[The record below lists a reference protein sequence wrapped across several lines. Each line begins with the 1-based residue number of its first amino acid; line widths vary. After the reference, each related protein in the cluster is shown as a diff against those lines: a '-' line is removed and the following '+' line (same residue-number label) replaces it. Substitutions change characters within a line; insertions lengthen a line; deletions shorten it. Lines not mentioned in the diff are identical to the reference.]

1 MKRLLAN
8 SLMLVGGMTLS
19 SQLLALGLG
28 ELNLKSA
35 LNQPL
40 QAEIELIDASGL
52 TQWEIKPSL
61 ASAADFERA
70 GVDRLFFF
78 SNMTFRV
85 EGNRIMVT
93 SREPVTEPFLNF
105 LVEVNWPAGRML
117 REYTVLLD
125 PPTFDEPQFQPLVS
139 TPVSATQTESEL
151 GARPVPVPVSAPAAN
166 PWLDDPAA
174 PGTYKVQKD
183 DTLWEIALQTR
194 PDNRVSVQQMMLAIQ
209 QENPNAFIGG
219 NINRLK
225 THQVLSIPDAQTV
238 QRIAQG
244 QAIAEVARQNQALT
258 AGAAQIDA
266 TGRNT
271 AGIAAS
277 TAQTGGEVRLVA
289 PAQAQADTASA
300 SGDMAAQG
308 GSGREQ
314 ALENDLAITLENL
327 DKTRLENQELRQRLE
342 ALEEQ
347 INTLQRLLT
356 LKDDQLALIQ
366 ADEGVASDLAS
377 VGVDVPR
384 QSLQSEINEETG
396 VADGETVAD
405 FNYQAPAAVDEETV
419 EQRRERMAA
428 MLAAQE
434 AAEQANKK
442 GPLAA
447 LLQRPEWLGGLAA
460 LLVLLSALAYRLVK
474 RRKDTDG
481 DDDIELV
488 GDASAPVF
496 ADNDSHLDD
505 FDFEQDDVLA
515 QGEAAAVGDFDDID
529 LDDIDNDDA
538 AVAQTDDVIS
548 ESDIYIAYG
557 KFEQAIALLSNAI
570 AAEPSRSDLRLKL
583 LEVYVE
589 MDDGDAFAIAE
600 SDLQTLGDRQAD
612 QQAQTMRQRLSSPV
626 APVAA
631 SAAVASHA
639 DDLMSLDSDI
649 PSLSDDLGS
658 EFDDGLDFGDAL
670 DLDQND
676 DLPVLT
682 ESDDEFAALASG
694 ESSLEDV
701 PTLDVDDSIDDALD
715 FSLDDDSSDIELPTA
730 DIPSSGESAPSLGAN
745 SDDIEFDLSQF
756 ENAELEEEVAA
767 APESS
772 ADDLALDFD
781 LSEQDLSVEAS
792 SDVETALNVEDA
804 EQATSYAAALDDALS
819 FDEDDF
825 DLESAV
831 EPEVSVV
838 ATSESS
844 KNDDMD
850 ALESLLDGDDAGD
863 ADLSELSFDM
873 DETGFAEDA
882 DDLSDLSALDAEL
895 SSRPVATD
903 TVVASELEESTEL
916 AFDAPLSSD
925 EDDDFS
931 FDELDALAAEEEAPV
946 LSSEVT
952 AESDTLTGAIEAEDE
967 ELDFAADLAELDSE
981 LGDFDDAESEVTDSE
996 SDDGLIQQPVSD
1008 KPIDLDALAEADDEF
1023 DYLAGTD
1030 ECATKL
1036 DLARA
1041 YIDME
1046 DADGAR
1052 ELLQEVL
1059 QEGNDQQKQEARG
1072 LMDDLA

>member
-8 SLMLVGGMTLS
+8 SLMLVGGVTLS

-52 TQWEIKPSL
+52 THWEIKPSL

-85 EGNRIMVT
+85 EENRILVS

-139 TPVSATQTESEL
+139 TPVTATLTESSVS
-151 GARPVPVPVSAPAAN
+151 ARPAPVAAPVASANA
-166 PWLDDPAA
+166 WLDDPAK

-194 PDNRVSVQQMMLAIQ
+194 PDSRVSVQQMMLAIQ

-238 QRIAQG
+238 QRLSQN
-244 QAIAEVARQNQALT
+244 QALAEVARQNQALQ
-258 AGAAQIDA
+258 AGSAQIDA

-271 AGIAAS
+271 AAIAPS
-277 TAQTGGEVRLVA
+277 AQQGGGEVRLVA
-289 PAQAQADTASA
+289 PAQAQADAA
-300 SGDMAAQG
+300 GVSGDMATQG
-308 GSGREQ
+308 GSGREH
-314 ALENDLAITLENL
+314 ALENDLAISLENL
-327 DKTRLENQELRQRLE
+327 DKTRLENQELRERLE
-342 ALEEQ
+342 ALEAQ

-366 ADEGVASDLAS
+366 TDDSLSSEAQPIAP
-377 VGVDVPR
+377 VDTVND
-384 QSLQSEINEETG
+384 I
-396 VADGETVAD
+396 ADGEAAAD
-405 FNYQAPAAVDEETV
+405 FNYQAEAIVDEETI

-442 GPLAA
+442 SPLAS

-474 RRKDTDG
+474 RRKRGDD
-481 DDDIELV
+481 DDDIESIAAA
-488 GDASAPVF
+488 GAPVF
-496 ADNDSHLDD
+496 TDNQDDIND
-505 FDFEQDDVLA
+505 FDFDDEDTLSQDDVA
-515 QGEAAAVGDFDDID
+515 SSDFDDMD
-529 LDDIDNDDA
+529 LDGLDADDDA
-538 AVAQTDDVIS
+538 TVAQTDDVIS

-570 AAEPSRSDLRLKL
+570 VSEPSRSDLRLKL

-589 MDDGDAFAIAE
+589 MDDGDAFAVAE

-612 QQAQTMRQRLSSPV
+612 QQAEQMRQRLSSPV
-626 APVAA
+626 VPAA
-631 SAAVASHA
+631 AAYSSDLGQA
-639 DDLMSLDSDI
+639 DNGLSLDSDI

-670 DLDQND
+670 DLDAAD
-676 DLPVLT
+676 DVPMLT
-682 ESDDEFAALASG
+682 DSDDDIASLTSAG
-694 ESSLEDV
+694 ASLDDV
-701 PTLDVDDSIDDALD
+701 PTLDIDEQIDDALD
-715 FSLDDDSSDIELPTA
+715 FNLDDDDEDAPILMASEPVSDAVSLTESSDEL
-730 DIPSSGESAPSLGAN
+730 N
-745 SDDIEFDLSQF
+745 DDIEFDLSQF
-756 ENAELEEEVAA
+756 ETNELTTATDGELTDSVVD
-767 APESS
+767 
-772 ADDLALDFD
+772 ADDEYSLSFD
-781 LSEQDLSVEAS
+781 LSDDEGELGSAS
-792 SDVETALNVEDA
+792 SLTATDA
-804 EQATSYAAALDDALS
+804 AQATEHATALDDSLS
-819 FDEDDF
+819 FDVTNDSGLTEKDDS
-825 DLESAV
+825 DSKA
-831 EPEVSVV
+831 VV
-838 ATSESS
+838 AGDSLTSFG
-844 KNDDMD
+844 NDLD
-850 ALESLLDGDDAGD
+850 ALESLLDGDDEGD
-863 ADLSELSFDM
+863 TELSELSFDM
-873 DETGFAEDA
+873 DETGFADEDDTLA
-882 DDLSDLSALDAEL
+882 DLSALDAEL
-895 SSRPVATD
+895 SSGTTD
-903 TVVASELEESTEL
+903 TKPSSALHTTDEASADVE
-916 AFDAPLSSD
+916 D
-925 EDDDFS
+925 EDEDVFS
-931 FDELDALAAEEEAPV
+931 FDELDELADLEGATE
-946 LSSEVT
+946 
-952 AESDTLTGAIEAEDE
+952 TLDVENDDS
-967 ELDFAADLAELDSE
+967 LDFAADLAELDSE
-981 LGDFDDAESEVTDSE
+981 LGDFEAPEVDSSREDDRLDSVP
-996 SDDGLIQQPVSD
+996 SAPS
-1008 KPIDLDALAEADDEF
+1008 KPIDLDALAEAEDEF
-1023 DYLAGTD
+1023 DYLTGTD

-1072 LMDDLA
+1072 LMDDLV

>member
-85 EGNRIMVT
+85 EGNRILVT

-139 TPVSATQTESEL
+139 APATATLSETEVAARPTPVVASAS
-151 GARPVPVPVSAPAAN
+151 PAN
-166 PWLDDPAA
+166 PWLDEPAA
-174 PGTYKVQKD
+174 AGTYKVQKD

-194 PDNRVSVQQMMLAIQ
+194 PDARVSVQQMMLAIQ

-225 THQVLSIPDAQTV
+225 THQVLNIPDAQTV
-238 QRIAQG
+238 QRMSQG
-244 QAIAEVARQNQALT
+244 QAVAEVARQNQALT

-271 AGIAAS
+271 AGTAS
-277 TAQTGGEVRLVA
+277 SAAQTGGEVRLVA
-289 PAQAQADTASA
+289 PVQTQADSAGA
-300 SGDMAAQG
+300 SGDVAAQG
-308 GSGREQ
+308 GRGREQ
-314 ALENDLAITLENL
+314 ALENDLAISLENL
-327 DKTRLENQELRQRLE
+327 DKARLENQELRERLE
-342 ALEEQ
+342 SLEEQ

-366 ADEGVASDLAS
+366 ADDGVP
-377 VGVDVPR
+377 V
-384 QSLQSEINEETG
+384 
-396 VADGETVAD
+396 ETVAQEDVTSTASNDADVAATASESAAD
-405 FNYQAPAAVDEETV
+405 FNYQPAAPAVTDEETV

-428 MLAAQE
+428 LLAAQE
-434 AAEQANKK
+434 AEEQANKK
-442 GPLAA
+442 GPLDA

-460 LLVLLSALAYRLVK
+460 LLVLLAALAYRLVK
-474 RRKDTDG
+474 RRTGKNEDDIESLTDVEAPVFAEN
-481 DDDIELV
+481 DSNLEDFDFDHDDVLVQDDAQSASDFDDIELD
-488 GDASAPVF
+488 GLDEE
-496 ADNDSHLDD
+496 NDS
-505 FDFEQDDVLA
+505 
-515 QGEAAAVGDFDDID
+515 
-529 LDDIDNDDA
+529 

-612 QQAQTMRQRLSSPV
+612 QHAQSMRQRLSSPV
-626 APVAA
+626 VPA
-631 SAAVASHA
+631 AAVASAASAEHG
-639 DDLMSLDSDI
+639 LSLDSEI

-670 DLDQND
+670 DLDDSD

-682 ESDDEFAALASG
+682 DSDDDLTSLDSTA
-694 ESSLEDV
+694 SSLDDV
-701 PTLDVDDSIDDALD
+701 PTLDVDEPIDDALD
-715 FSLDDDSSDIELPTA
+715 FSLDDDEEETASVTDATDTPEAVLDLDTPPT
-730 DIPSSGESAPSLGAN
+730 S

-756 ENAELEEEVAA
+756 DAVESEPVNTLDTEL
-767 APESS
+767 SS
-772 ADDLALDFD
+772 PVDEDDYSLAFD
-781 LSEQDLSVEAS
+781 LSDAELSTTEESVTAPTVVEADKSVEDVS
-792 SDVETALNVEDA
+792 S
-804 EQATSYAAALDDALS
+804 LDDELS
-819 FDEDDF
+819 FDEEDF
-825 DLESAV
+825 ELGSDLEGSTDNTAAA
-831 EPEVSVV
+831 S
-838 ATSESS
+838 
-844 KNDDMD
+844 NDLD
-850 ALESLLDGDDAGD
+850 ALESLLDGDSEGD
-863 ADLSELSFDM
+863 ADLTDLSFDM
-873 DETGFAEDA
+873 DETGFADA
-882 DDLSDLSALDAEL
+882 HDAVADLSVLDAEL
-895 SSRPVATD
+895 SSSASAVDTLTGDDHDVVMPADTMTAVDMPSDVA
-903 TVVASELEESTEL
+903 
-916 AFDAPLSSD
+916 D
-925 EDDDFS
+925 EQEDDFS
-931 FDELDALAAEEEAPV
+931 FDELDALAEIEESASPSADV
-946 LSSEVT
+946 L
-952 AESDTLTGAIEAEDE
+952 ADDE
-967 ELDFAADLAELDSE
+967 TLDFAADLAELDSE
-981 LGDFDDAESEVTDSE
+981 LGDFDESELAPDSVD
-996 SDDGLIQQPVSD
+996 SVSVD
-1008 KPIDLDALAEADDEF
+1008 SAKAAVQTIDLDALAEADDEF

-1059 QEGNDQQKQEARG
+1059 QEGSDQQKQEARG